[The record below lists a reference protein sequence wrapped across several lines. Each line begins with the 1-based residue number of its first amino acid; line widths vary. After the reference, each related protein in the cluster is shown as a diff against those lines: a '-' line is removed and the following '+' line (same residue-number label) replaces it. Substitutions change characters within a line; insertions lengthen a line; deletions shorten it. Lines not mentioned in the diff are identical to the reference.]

1 MKRRV
6 YRSLDNPSSL
16 LGIKGIFLVGLLVCL
31 AVVGFFSLL
40 IGAASSS
47 IVGRLFF
54 IVGLVGSYLAVIVI
68 QGNFTEKE
76 LRRWF
81 SSKRLPQFIQVRPIK
96 FRGLWIHQ

>member
-1 MKRRV
+1 M
-6 YRSLDNPSSL
+6 
-16 LGIKGIFLVGLLVCL
+16 GLLVCL

-47 IVGRLFF
+47 IVGTLFF

-76 LRRWF
+76 LRRWL